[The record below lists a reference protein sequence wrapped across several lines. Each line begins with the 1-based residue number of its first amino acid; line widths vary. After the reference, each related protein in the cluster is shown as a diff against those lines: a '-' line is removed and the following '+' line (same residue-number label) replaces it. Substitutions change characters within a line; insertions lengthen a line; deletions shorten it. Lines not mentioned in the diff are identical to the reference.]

1 MAIFSKS
8 NMNKIIDGTIK
19 GVGKGLSAA
28 HKASRKVDPRGPIL
42 DNLYTGTKEAAWPAA
57 LVMAGAV
64 AVGVQQGMNDDIAYN
79 TGRNVHELSLLQ
91 STIRRAKPGAS
102 ERMESPMMLA
112 DAQYNPRLS
121 QQTASNA
128 DDLGTSGSMVFGM
141 HNSNKGG
148 YL

>member
-1 MAIFSKS
+1 MAIFTKS

-19 GVGKGLSAA
+19 GVGKGLSAV
-28 HKASRKVDPRGPIL
+28 HKASRKVDPCGAIL

-79 TGRNVHELSLLQ
+79 TGRNVHELNLLQ

-102 ERMESPMMLA
+102 ERMESPMMLT
-112 DAQYNPRLS
+112 DAQYNSRLH
-121 QQTASNA
+121 QQNTSNA
-128 DDLGTSGSMVFGM
+128 DDLGTNGSMVFGM

>member
-42 DNLYTGTKEAAWPAA
+42 DNLFTGTKERAWPAA
-57 LVMAGAV
+57 LAVAGAA
-64 AVGVQQGMNDDIAYN
+64 AVGMQQGKNDDIAYN
-79 TGRNVHELSLLQ
+79 TGRNVHELSLYQ

-112 DAQYNPRLS
+112 DAQYNPRLN
-121 QQTASNA
+121 QQNASNA